1 MAKSEVHVVLA
12 DLPKV
17 QQLTRA
23 LAALLKA
30 LARCDGLPEPVMAA
44 ADQVR
49 LAVAA
54 LGGKDVGPPPEATDE
69 EKIREAM
76 AEASD
81 YPGRI
86 VTR

>member
-1 MAKSEVHVVLA
+1 MAKSEVHVVIA

-17 QQLTRA
+17 QQLIRS
-23 LAALLKA
+23 LAALISA
-30 LARCDGLPEPVMAA
+30 LGKCEGLPEPVMTA

-54 LGGKDVGPPPEATDE
+54 LGGKDAGPPPDATDE
-69 EKIREAM
+69 EKIRDAM